1 MKLEGSYIIN
11 ASKEEVWLA
20 MNNPEI
26 LQASIPGCE
35 SLEKLSE
42 TQFTAIVKAKI
53 GPVKA
58 SFTGEVSLENLNPP
72 HSYTLT
78 GEGKGG
84 LAGFASGAADITL
97 SEHDEGTELQY
108 EVEAQVGGVEWL
120 PLRRVCVRCPL
131 HAACRMCVFSEK
143 RRAKKAKAAGILFII
158 AKYVC
163 VFFITFH
170 SLFVH
175 RQAPLRSG
183 SRRCPHKCKS

>member
-108 EVEAQVGGVEWL
+108 EVEAQVGGKIAQIGSRLVGG
-120 PLRRVCVRCPL
+120 
-131 HAACRMCVFSEK
+131 A
-143 RRAKKAKAAGILFII
+143 AKKLSDQFFRRFAAAINGEEEN
-158 AKYVC
+158 
-163 VFFITFH
+163 
-170 SLFVH
+170 
-175 RQAPLRSG
+175 PE
-183 SRRCPHKCKS
+183 